1 MSDAPPP
8 RRMPHGAPS
17 RVRLRQLRV
26 IWLPLLLV
34 TLNAILVA
42 VATVATILLLPVAL
56 TLLLLAAAGRAL
68 IATLS
73 GGRLLA
79 RKRRPEDAAEV
90 EPAGRTTLPEATR
103 RELAWRFRPCLVLFP
118 EDPALGPPY
127 RTGEL
132 AHAAG
137 ADYHPRAVELFL
149 EHVRLRKGRTQ
160 WLPDLPD
167 LTDPALIRA
176 SLGTPG
182 ERESS
187 LEVPWLHGGNPLNI
201 FRHLFPFGRQFST
214 HWAVPLPKADCG
226 CSRAIWDRYL
236 RVVAADEARPPGER
250 RYPHTLYAR
259 VLEGRELPEIGEGHP
274 LSGAVAIQYWWF
286 LFYNDAWN
294 RHQGD
299 WEGITLFLRAD
310 AGGNPARYSPLGAA
324 YACHDLGRWRR
335 WQDVERVD
343 EARRPDPHG
352 GHPLV
357 YVARGS
363 HAAYFDYNENGYH
376 PSMSRTLRLPFFGD
390 YKIPSQFVLETRSAT
405 DWVANG
411 HGGFSNGEL
420 VLAGRVELMPP
431 EATTRDLPALRADD
445 RWWWL
450 AYRGLWGSPE
460 FLPFF
465 GGSGPRG
472 PKWQGVKWAN
482 PFRWVMRDCIAD
494 DMPYWLEM
502 FAAWEPEDDPI
513 AALLEEDERQPQSAQ
528 GAQSTGGRAG
538 KND

>member
-1 MSDAPPP
+1 MT
-8 RRMPHGAPS
+8 GAPAPKPLPPGVPT
-17 RVRLRQLRV
+17 RVRLRQVRV

-34 TLNAILVA
+34 TLNAILVFL
-42 VATVATILLLPVAL
+42 ATMLALLLIPVAL
-56 TLLLLAAAGRAL
+56 VVLLAAALLRGIVAL
-68 IATLS
+68 LS

-79 RKRRPEDAAEV
+79 RRRRPEDAAEV
-90 EPAGRTTLPEATR
+90 EVAGRTLLGEATR
-103 RELAWRFRPCLVLFP
+103 QGLAWHFRPCLALFP

-137 ADYHPRAVELFL
+137 ADYHPRPVELFL

-167 LTDPALIRA
+167 LTDPATIRVG
-176 SLGTPG
+176 LGTPG

-187 LEVPWLHGGNPLNI
+187 LEVPWLHGGNPVKI

-214 HWAVPLPKADCG
+214 HWAIPLPKADCG
-226 CSRAIWDRYL
+226 CSRAIWERYL
-236 RVVAADEARPPGER
+236 RLVQEDEARPAGEH

-274 LSGAVAIQYWWF
+274 LSGAVAVQYWWF

-299 WEGITLFLRAD
+299 WEGITIFLHGAPAGDPAD
-310 AGGNPARYSPLGAA
+310 YVPLGAA

-335 WQDVERVD
+335 WRDVERVND
-343 EARRPDPHG
+343 TREVDPAG
-352 GHPLV
+352 THPVV

-363 HAAYFDYNENGYH
+363 HAAYFDYNEHGYH
-376 PSMSRTLRLPFFGD
+376 PAMSRTLRLPFFGD
-390 YKIPSQFVLETRSAT
+390 YKIPSQFVLETRNAT
-405 DWVANG
+405 DWVANA
-411 HGGFSNGEL
+411 HTQFNNGVL
-420 VLAGRVELMPP
+420 VLTDCVETMPP
-431 EATTRDLPALRADD
+431 EQVLRDLPALRADD
-445 RWWWL
+445 GWWWL
-450 AYRGLWGSPE
+450 AYRGLWGTPE

-472 PKWQGVKWAN
+472 PKWQGGRWSN

-502 FAAWEPEDDPI
+502 FAAWQPDDDPF
-513 AALLEEDERQPQSAQ
+513 AALLADDGPLPQPLP
-528 GAQSTGGRAG
+528 
-538 KND
+538 